1 MTIISI
7 GRCVDTTFAMKG
19 IQSCLTKGLGIF
31 YLMRNR
37 CHGAFWGDWGQK
49 CQFQQLIEG
58 LLAKAI

>member
-1 MTIISI
+1 
-7 GRCVDTTFAMKG
+7 MKG